1 LQHSRADIDI
11 NCLPDD
17 SSDLGQ
23 CLTHAPEAFVDPDKV
38 DRPLT
43 CEQTAELRKNRHCY
57 TAGEDN
63 LILRGVN
70 LYGEKEWCL
79 VSDRFLPD
87 RVVNSI
93 SQRYNKL
100 CFLIYRANGIKI
112 DEQGKLVP
120 IPTFSKGS
128 SYDVLRSVN
137 IRPARSPTTMN
148 VHRWTLEE
156 DVAILRAVPVMGKS
170 WTHICSK
177 LMPHR
182 DRGHIRKR
190 YQVLQRRIPKGVTQ
204 ISMKYLLRTEGYVY
218 SPPRPSPWPH
228 CYHGHIRKQ
237 YEVLERRIPK
247 GITQEGHENLPR
259 SPKRAKMLCSPA
271 EERSEKEC
279 RLPKISPVSDSGQ
292 ATPSHFIKESVIK

>member
-1 LQHSRADIDI
+1 M
-11 NCLPDD
+11 NYLPDG
-17 SSDLGQ
+17 SADLGV
-23 CLTHAPEAFVDPDKV
+23 CLTHAPEAFDDPDKV
-38 DRPLT
+38 NRPLT
-43 CEQTAELRKNRHCY
+43 RQQAVELRKNRHCFS
-57 TAGEDN
+57 AGEDN

-100 CFLIYRANGIKI
+100 CFLIYRANGIEI
-112 DEQGKLVP
+112 DEKGKLAP
-120 IPTFSKGS
+120 IPTFSKGT
-128 SYDVLRSVN
+128 SYDVVRSVN
-137 IRPARSPTTMN
+137 IRPARSPTIMN

-156 DVAILRAVPVMGKS
+156 DVAILKAVPVMGKS
-170 WTHICSK
+170 WTHICSE

-182 DRGHIRKR
+182 DGGHIQKR
-190 YQVLQRRIPKGVTQ
+190 
-204 ISMKYLLRTEGYVY
+204 
-218 SPPRPSPWPH
+218 
-228 CYHGHIRKQ
+228 

-247 GITQEGHENLPR
+247 GITQINMTYLLRAENSPR

-279 RLPKISPVSDSGQ
+279 RLPNISPVSDSGQ